1 MKDGRMFKCMVQ
13 NVNALND
20 TDQHIGYQAPA
31 KAPAKAPGGY
41 QVSAKMEARTLL
53 HAQGEKAAKSII
65 DVTNHIAGGHWPV
78 AGVMTV
84 RGLVAA
90 GNTELT

>member
-1 MKDGRMFKCMVQ
+1 M
-13 NVNALND
+13 
-20 TDQHIGYQAPA
+20 
-31 KAPAKAPGGY
+31 
-41 QVSAKMEARTLL
+41 SAKMEARTLL
-53 HAQGEKAAKSII
+53 HAKGEKAAKSII

-90 GNTELT
+90 GNTPLT